1 MDTLARSAPSIAV
14 ARADAYT
21 LRGAILAATDRPA
34 ALREFARAID
44 QFASMSADASLH
56 QSADYHLRL
65 GDLLLNLASLARANP
80 ADDEAARL
88 LTRAASTYLDVVESM
103 SRVPGGASVQAP
115 LETIT
120 GVLSAVR
127 AADRARL
134 ETRLRAL
141 NPGIG
146 GADPRASR

>member
-1 MDTLARSAPSIAV
+1 MDVLARSAPSIAV

-21 LRGAILAATDRPA
+21 LHGAILAATDRAA
-34 ALREFARAID
+34 ALREFARAVD
-44 QFASMSADASLH
+44 QFASMSADPSLR
-56 QSADYHLRL
+56 QSADYRLRL
-65 GDLLLNLASLARANP
+65 DDLLLHLASLARAHP

-88 LTRAASTYLDVVESM
+88 LTRASSTYLDVIESL
-103 SRVPGGASVQAP
+103 RRGPGSTDVRAP

-127 AADRARL
+127 ADDRARL

-146 GADPRASR
+146 SATPRASR